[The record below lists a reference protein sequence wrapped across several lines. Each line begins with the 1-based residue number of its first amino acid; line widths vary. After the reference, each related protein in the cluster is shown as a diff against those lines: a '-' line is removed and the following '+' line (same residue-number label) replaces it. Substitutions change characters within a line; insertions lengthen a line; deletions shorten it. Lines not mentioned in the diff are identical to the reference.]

1 MSFSKYLPLDYS
13 LALSSLGYLININGN
28 NIAVN
33 SDGIYE
39 IKREKGYD
47 IFQKIVAG
55 ENHIWWN
62 GDYDIDILLIQ
73 NRGEPGWI

>member
-1 MSFSKYLPLDYS
+1 MV
-13 LALSSLGYLININGN
+13 INLFP
-28 NIAVN
+28 
-33 SDGIYE
+33 Y
-39 IKREKGYD
+39 REKGYD

-55 ENHIWWN
+55 ENNIWWN